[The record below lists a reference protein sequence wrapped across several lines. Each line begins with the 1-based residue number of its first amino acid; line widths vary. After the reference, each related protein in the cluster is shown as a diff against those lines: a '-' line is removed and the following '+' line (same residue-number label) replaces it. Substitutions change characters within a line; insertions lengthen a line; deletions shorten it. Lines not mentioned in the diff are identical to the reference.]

1 MNTYSSAVR
10 KVIHILCCLFL
21 FLSFVRPLA
30 AQQPTL
36 DSLERLFKTAATDD
50 QRLERLS
57 ELTAAAFN
65 TDIQTALGYAKRGTA
80 LAEKIADKGWLP
92 KFQEMQGRMHANLGQ
107 LDSASLFFDKALAG
121 YTAIADRKGQA
132 TTYFKMAWVHQ
143 RKGELQQ
150 GLEANL
156 KALRLMEEIDDQEGI
171 ASALGRVSDVL
182 YKQEKPAESLEYA
195 KRAVAICRKN
205 NFLTELNSALLS
217 AGYAAIGLGKY
228 EDALTYF
235 DEALKLTY
243 AQNMGYS
250 LIADAANARG
260 NAYKKLARYPEAL
273 ADYQTCLENAE
284 KANYPGGILAANANI
299 GETYLRQGNYAAALP
314 YQLRTLEM
322 QEQMNALSELTE
334 NYGHV
339 SHIYEKLGDY
349 PSALRYE
356 RKARAMRDSTASIQ
370 SDAAMLE
377 LRTQYETEK
386 QEATIALQE
395 ATISRQSVV
404 QRLSIGIAALLGLFA
419 FFFYRN
425 AAARKKTN
433 ELLAAKNA
441 ENELLLREIHHRVKN
456 NLEVVSSLLALQS
469 AQVSDQNVK
478 DAMLEGQNRV
488 QSIGIVHQ
496 KLYRGENLAAV
507 EMKDYFLNLSENI
520 LDTFGAD
527 SRVTIEC
534 AMNELELDIDTAV
547 PLGLITNEI
556 LTNALK
562 YAFPDGRKG
571 AIKIQLEK
579 TDPHNLRLKIADNGV
594 GKSGAIQGAG
604 FGSQLVAL
612 LTQQLDGKLHEQDQ
626 DQAGTVIW
634 LDFKMKKAA

>member
-1 MNTYSSAVR
+1 
-10 KVIHILCCLFL
+10 
-21 FLSFVRPLA
+21 
-30 AQQPTL
+30 
-36 DSLERLFKTAATDD
+36 
-50 QRLERLS
+50 
-57 ELTAAAFN
+57 
-65 TDIQTALGYAKRGTA
+65 
-80 LAEKIADKGWLP
+80 
-92 KFQEMQGRMHANLGQ
+92 
-107 LDSASLFFDKALAG
+107 
-121 YTAIADRKGQA
+121 
-132 TTYFKMAWVHQ
+132 
-143 RKGELQQ
+143 
-150 GLEANL
+150 
-156 KALRLMEEIDDQEGI
+156 
-171 ASALGRVSDVL
+171 
-182 YKQEKPAESLEYA
+182 
-195 KRAVAICRKN
+195 
-205 NFLTELNSALLS
+205 
-217 AGYAAIGLGKY
+217 
-228 EDALTYF
+228 
-235 DEALKLTY
+235 
-243 AQNMGYS
+243 
-250 LIADAANARG
+250 
-260 NAYKKLARYPEAL
+260 L
-273 ADYQTCLENAE
+273 ADYQICLENAE
-284 KANYPGGILAANANI
+284 KANYTSGIIAANANI
-299 GETYLRQGNYAAALP
+299 GEVYLRQGNYAAALS
-314 YQLRTLEM
+314 YQLRTIAM
-322 QEQMNALSELTE
+322 QEQINEFANLTE
-334 NYGHV
+334 NYGHL

-349 PSALRYE
+349 QSALLYE

-395 ATISRQSVV
+395 ATISQQRMV
-404 QRLSIGIAALLGLFA
+404 QWLSIGIAALLGLFA

-425 AAARKKTN
+425 DAARKKNN

-441 ENELLLREIHHRVKN
+441 ENELLLKEIHHRVKN

-469 AQVSDQNVK
+469 AQVSDQSVK

-507 EMKDYFLNLSENI
+507 EMKDYFLNLGENV

-547 PLGLITNEI
+547 PLGLIVNEI

-579 TDPHNLRLKIADNGV
+579 TAPYNLRLKIADDGV
-594 GKSGAIQGAG
+594 GKSGSIQGTG

-626 DQAGTVIW
+626 DQAGTLIW
-634 LDFKMKKAA
+634 LDFKIKKAA